1 MGLGKVLVGVA
12 AGLGVVAA
20 APVLGGVGVLTGA
33 GALVGA
39 GAGAIGGMLASQN
52 KKDNGDDNS
61 LHADKEEKYFGDD
74 LTEEKGLAIYALSI
88 SIAHCDGTFSK
99 EEQEIINNF
108 IKEINKNNFKEEF
121 KNKIEKIYKN
131 PPIFESVVR
140 DYISKVDKS
149 EWDAF
154 DTVVKEVINADGKE
168 SKEEEEYRNKWDDY
182 KIGGNDSK
190 IYQDPPIFESV
201 VSDYTSK
208 VDKSELETF
217 DFDIVVNEVINAD
230 GKE

>member
-61 LHADKEEKYFGDD
+61 LHADKEEKYFGDN

-88 SIAHCDGTFSK
+88 SIAHCDGTISI
-99 EEQEIINNF
+99 EEQEIINKF
-108 IKEINKNNFKEEF
+108 LKEINESNLKEEF
-121 KNKIEKIYKN
+121 KNKAEKISQD
-131 PPIFESVVR
+131 PPTFESVVR

-154 DTVVKEVINADGKE
+154 DKVVDEVINADGKE
-168 SKEEEEYRNKWDDY
+168 SKEEEEYRNKWEEEKMMVGDLPFKDM
-182 KIGGNDSK
+182 KD
-190 IYQDPPIFESV
+190 
-201 VSDYTSK
+201 
-208 VDKSELETF
+208 
-217 DFDIVVNEVINAD
+217 
-230 GKE
+230 

>member
-74 LTEEKGLAIYALSI
+74 LTEEEGLAIYALSI
-88 SIAHCDGTFSK
+88 SIAYCDGIFSK
-99 EEQEIINNF
+99 EEQEIINKF
-108 IKEINKNNFKEEF
+108 IKEIYKSNCGEAFKS
-121 KNKIEKIYKN
+121 KIKEIYEN
-131 PPIFESVVR
+131 PPTFENVVR
-140 DYISKVDKS
+140 DYITKVDDNK
-149 EWDAF
+149 WNIF
-154 DTVVKEVINADGKE
+154 DEVIEEVIKADDEK
-168 SKEEEEYRNKWDDY
+168 SKEEEEYRNKWEEY
-182 KIGGNDSK
+182 KKEGFKKENSRW
-190 IYQDPPIFESV
+190 ET
-201 VSDYTSK
+201 SDRE
-208 VDKSELETF
+208 D
-217 DFDIVVNEVINAD
+217 
-230 GKE
+230 

>member
-99 EEQEIINNF
+99 EEQEIINKF
-108 IKEINKNNFKEEF
+108 IKEIYKSNCGEAFKS
-121 KNKIEKIYKN
+121 KIKEIYEN
-131 PPIFESVVR
+131 PPTFENVVR
-140 DYISKVDKS
+140 DYITKVDDNK
-149 EWDAF
+149 WNIF
-154 DTVVKEVINADGKE
+154 DEVIEEVIKADDEK
-168 SKEEEEYRNKWDDY
+168 SKEEEEYRNKWEEY
-182 KIGGNDSK
+182 KKEGFKKENSRW
-190 IYQDPPIFESV
+190 ET
-201 VSDYTSK
+201 SDRE
-208 VDKSELETF
+208 D
-217 DFDIVVNEVINAD
+217 
-230 GKE
+230 